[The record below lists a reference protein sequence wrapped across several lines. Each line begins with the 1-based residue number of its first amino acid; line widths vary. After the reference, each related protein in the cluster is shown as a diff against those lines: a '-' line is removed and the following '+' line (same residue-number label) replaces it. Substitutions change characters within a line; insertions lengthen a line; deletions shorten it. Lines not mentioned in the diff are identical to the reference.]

1 MYVPFTTTPPLLSST
16 IGSIKEAI
24 LTSHGDVTAWSG
36 IDRKT
41 EYPVLDAWV
50 HRLLKRPGFE
60 KGRHVPSP
68 HTALDLDNRTEE
80 EMNKQAE
87 GARTWI
93 QAAMKEGTK

>member
-1 MYVPFTTTPPLLSST
+1 MAKTDRSN
-16 IGSIKEAI
+16 
-24 LTSHGDVTAWSG
+24 VTGWSG

-41 EYPVLDAWV
+41 EYPVLDAWL

-68 HTALDLDNRTEE
+68 HTALDFDNHSEE
-80 EMNKQAE
+80 ELNKQAE

-93 QAAMKEGTK
+93 LAAMKEGAK